1 MGDVSHREGFLMGR
15 RARPR
20 AERLNEKIRQIREA
34 YGWTQPEFIRRLDL
48 EGELTQSDIQAFE
61 RDHEDRWAREPA
73 LPHLLKIARLAGV
86 TIDVLV
92 DPEQELP
99 DRLPPDVMHGVVRRS
114 PKGGAKK
121 RSPKSR
127 ERGVKSKKK

>member
-1 MGDVSHREGFLMGR
+1 MGR

-34 YGWTQPEFIRRLDL
+34 YGWTQPEFIRRLGL

-61 RDHEDRWAREPA
+61 REPGDRWGREPA
-73 LPHLLKIARLAGV
+73 LPHLLRIARLAGV

-92 DPEQELP
+92 DPDLELP
-99 DRLPPDVMHGVVRRS
+99 DRLPPDPMHGIVRRPS
-114 PKGGAKK
+114 KA
-121 RSPKSR
+121 R
-127 ERGVKSKKK
+127 SKKQSKESLKPPAGPRKR

>member
-1 MGDVSHREGFLMGR
+1 MGR
-15 RARPR
+15 RRRPR

-34 YGWTQPEFIRRLDL
+34 YGWTQPEFIRRLGL

-61 RDHEDRWAREPA
+61 RDPGDRWSREPA
-73 LPHLLKIARLAGV
+73 LPHLLRIARLAGV

-99 DRLPPDVMHGVVRRS
+99 ERLPPDPMHGVVRRA
-114 PKGGAKK
+114 PKKSTKK
-121 RSPKSR
+121 LPKKQAGS
-127 ERGVKSKKK
+127 

>member
-1 MGDVSHREGFLMGR
+1 MGR
-15 RARPR
+15 RPRPR

-34 YGWTQPEFIRRLDL
+34 YGWTQPEFIRRLGL

-61 RDHEDRWAREPA
+61 RDPENGWAREPA
-73 LPHLLKIARLAGV
+73 LPHLLRIARLAGI

-99 DRLPPDVMHGVVRRS
+99 ERLPPDPMHGVVKHTSKLKASKR
-114 PKGGAKK
+114 GKK
-121 RSPKSR
+121 R
-127 ERGVKSKKK
+127 

>member
-1 MGDVSHREGFLMGR
+1 MGR
-15 RARPR
+15 RPRPR

-34 YGWTQPEFIRRLDL
+34 YGWTQPEFIRRLGL

-61 RDHEDRWAREPA
+61 REPGDKWSREPA
-73 LPHLLKIARLAGV
+73 LPHLLLIARLAMV

-99 DRLPPDVMHGVVRRS
+99 DRLPPDPAHGVVKRAAYTGQKL
-114 PKGGAKK
+114 PKATKK
-121 RSPKSR
+121 PVSGKARKKEPK
-127 ERGVKSKKK
+127 